1 MTKED
6 PSEALQGPEVQEA
19 GESSPRLGYETYL
32 SSGGHGSTSPTTLD
46 WGQPA
51 GWVCERLSV
60 PQGHPGRRWLLS
72 LQHRRNTGTERCLIE
87 ATYHLFSGH
96 QGSEHGLSD
105 PQG

>member
-32 SSGGHGSTSPTTLD
+32 SSGAHGSTSPTTLD

-51 GWVCERLSV
+51 SWVASSKQASGDKLPEHSEV
-60 PQGHPGRRWLLS
+60 NP
-72 LQHRRNTGTERCLIE
+72 TVCLC
-87 ATYHLFSGH
+87 HVNDLP
-96 QGSEHGLSD
+96 GLS
-105 PQG
+105 GTNHL